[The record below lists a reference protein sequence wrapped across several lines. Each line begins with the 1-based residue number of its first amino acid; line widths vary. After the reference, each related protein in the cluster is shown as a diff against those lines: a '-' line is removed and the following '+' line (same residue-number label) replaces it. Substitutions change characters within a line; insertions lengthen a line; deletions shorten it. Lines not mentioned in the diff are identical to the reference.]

1 MWIASKLGWFSI
13 VEKSPDEFH
22 VRARV
27 KTDLVK
33 LRQASGMVFTIHLW
47 PGADYRYRFVVNGE
61 QLDRIFKAL
70 RESIDYSNF
79 KSEIAA
85 TPDQRGKLHSYHDI
99 WAIMMRHQAQKDAVN
114 ER

>member
-1 MWIASKLGWFSI
+1 
-13 VEKSPDEFH
+13 
-22 VRARV
+22 
-27 KTDLVK
+27 
-33 LRQASGMVFTIHLW
+33 MVFTIHLW

-85 TPDQRGKLHSYHDI
+85 TPDQRGKLHSYHNI
-99 WAIMMRHQAQKDAVN
+99 WAEMAGHQAHGDADN
-114 ER
+114 GR